1 MATHKFGRVVLVIIL
16 GAMIGTLFGKLIGL
30 VLPEGVVKEVFL
42 KDAHWAVGPAD
53 IDVGLFAI
61 TLGFKI
67 TLNAIGFLGVCLAIY
82 LLRWYF

>member
-1 MATHKFGRVVLVIIL
+1 MATHSFGRVVLVIVL
-16 GAMIGTLFGKLIGL
+16 GAMIGTLFGKLVGL
-30 VLPEGVVKEVFL
+30 VLPEGVVKEFFL
-42 KDAHWAVGPAD
+42 KDASFGVGPAD

-67 TLNAIGFLGVCLAIY
+67 TLNIVGLLGVSLAIY